1 VVPSSE
7 KSAVFCEIGRSCPSQ
22 NAQPVGAKL
31 NGKIRILATN
41 GSAMASSYVGF
52 GKIPNSEMTKLTHR
66 YCWKVV
72 WGWLPPTGSI
82 PAGFIG
88 TNAKLTSYR
97 TTPKTLGSSIA
108 LRIFPL
114 LNCGSEKKMR
124 SAFDEGEM

>member
-31 NGKIRILATN
+31 NGKI
-41 GSAMASSYVGF
+41 
-52 GKIPNSEMTKLTHR
+52 PNSEMMKLTHR
-66 YCWKVV
+66 YGWKLV

-82 PAGFIG
+82 AAGFIG

-114 LNCGSEKKMR
+114 LNCGCEKKMR
-124 SAFDEGEM
+124 STFDEGEM